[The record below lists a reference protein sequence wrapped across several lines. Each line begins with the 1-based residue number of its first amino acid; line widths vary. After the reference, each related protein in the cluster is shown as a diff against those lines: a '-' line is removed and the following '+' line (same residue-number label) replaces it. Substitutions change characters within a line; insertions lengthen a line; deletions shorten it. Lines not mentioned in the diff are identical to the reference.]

1 MIGLLR
7 SSHIGSFPLEYSL
20 SNIERVIT
28 DLASLGLDVP
38 PYPQLRSF
46 IDIYLEPLVKAGVV
60 TSERGLFYSSPK
72 EITSWRGNVSIPE
85 AEYAVEVVKRFKL
98 GFKGLRAPVTGPFTL
113 ASRIY
118 ISRGSTTL
126 SNTLLTNHEFVK
138 ETLKEYVSNFVKYMV
153 TLGYTIVFLDE
164 PTLGFIIGARRNLY
178 YSDVDIIEVLDYI
191 AKNADVEVG
200 IHVCG
205 RIHKRVLELLV
216 RVSKVKYIS
225 LEFHDSPTNIEVIDR
240 SLLEKYD
247 KIISPGIIS
256 SKNVRLESEEEAY
269 TLLERIYT
277 VSGGRVD
284 LVSADCGFGGL
295 RGTLGNSEEEYK
307 LALMKLERVIKVC
320 GKLGK
325 QLH

>member
-1 MIGLLR
+1 VIGLLR

-20 SNIERVIT
+20 SNVERVIT

-72 EITSWRGNVSIPE
+72 EITSWRGSVSIPE
-85 AEYAVEVVKRFKL
+85 AEYTVEVVKRLKL
-98 GFKGLRAPVTGPFTL
+98 GFEGLRAPVTGPFTL

-118 ISRGSTTL
+118 MSRGSTTL
-126 SNTLLTNHEFVK
+126 SNTLLTNH
-138 ETLKEYVSNFVKYMV
+138 EYVSNFVKYMV

-191 AKNADVEVG
+191 AKNAGVELG

-205 RIHKRVLELLV
+205 RIHRRVLELLV
-216 RVSKVKYIS
+216 MVSKVKYIS

-240 SLLEKYD
+240 SLLENYD

-307 LALMKLERVIKVC
+307 LALMKLEKVIKAC
-320 GKLGK
+320 RRLKI
-325 QLH
+325 